1 MAQLQLELPDELV
14 SSLSSGDVAAV
25 REAALVKL
33 YDLGRISSGKAA
45 RLLGMSRR
53 AFIDLLGRYG
63 VSEFDET
70 MDVAAEASIGYCHGN
85 RRSADRGGTCAILTA

>member
-14 SSLSSGDVAAV
+14 ASLSSGDVAAV

-45 RLLGMSRR
+45 RLSGISRR
-53 AFIDLLGRYG
+53 AFLDLLGRYG

-70 MDVAAEASIGYCHGN
+70 MDVAAEASIG
-85 RRSADRGGTCAILTA
+85 

>member
-14 SSLSSGDVAAV
+14 ASLSSGDVAAV

-33 YDLGRISSGKAA
+33 YDRGRISSGKAA
-45 RLLGMSRR
+45 RLLGISRR
-53 AFIDLLGRYG
+53 AFLDLLGRYG

-70 MDVAAEASIGYCHGN
+70 MDIAAEARIG
-85 RRSADRGGTCAILTA
+85 